1 MARPKSNRDLLAWQK
16 AMALARSVY
25 LVSDGLPKREACGL
39 ADQMRRDAVSLA
51 SNIAEGYGRLSDL
64 QFRNFLGS
72 ARGSL
77 YEVQTQLEPAT
88 DLCCFKKEDGRQL
101 MDQSSEAAR
110 IRSGLIA
117 SLGSNKSSNIGGSNS
132 ASPSNPANSPEA
144 HVS

>member
-1 MARPKSNRDLLAWQK
+1 
-16 AMALARSVY
+16 
-25 LVSDGLPKREACGL
+25 
-39 ADQMRRDAVSLA
+39 
-51 SNIAEGYGRLSDL
+51 
-64 QFRNFLGS
+64 
-72 ARGSL
+72 
-77 YEVQTQLEPAT
+77 VQTQLEPAT

-110 IRSGLIA
+110 ILNGLIA